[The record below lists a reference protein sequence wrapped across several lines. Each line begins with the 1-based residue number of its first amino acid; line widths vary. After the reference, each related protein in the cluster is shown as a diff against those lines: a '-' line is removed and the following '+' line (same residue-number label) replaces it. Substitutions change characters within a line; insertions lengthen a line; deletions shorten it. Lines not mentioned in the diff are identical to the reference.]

1 MKAAIITVG
10 DEILIGQITDTNSAW
25 LGQKLTELGI
35 SVVCKLSVGDVHN
48 DITEG
53 LAQCLDKADLVLMT
67 GGLGPTKDDIT
78 KKALADFLGT
88 DLYFHQ
94 PTFDRIKAMFEKLGR
109 KMSDHHHDQ
118 CLMPTGAEILRNP
131 MGTAP
136 GMLMKYNGRRIISM
150 PGVPFEMKS
159 IMEQEV
165 LPVLARESETVILH
179 RTLLTCGAGETM
191 IENSI
196 SDIVSHFPDYLSIA
210 YLPAIGQVRLR
221 LTAKGTDETE
231 LKAGLDEYTR
241 KIAARIPELVYGYD
255 ESSLEQE
262 LQKICTENRLTV
274 ATAESCTGGNV
285 AASIVSVPGS
295 SAYFKG
301 AIIAYANEVKSN
313 ILGVSADTLREHG
326 AVSEQTVTEM
336 VIGTLKALGADV
348 AVAVSGIAGPDGGST
363 EKPVGTVW
371 ICAGN
376 RDKQITYLL
385 KSGKDRKLNIEA
397 ATVYSLIMLR
407 RFILEQ
413 IS

>member
-1 MKAAIITVG
+1 M
-10 DEILIGQITDTNSAW
+10 
-25 LGQKLTELGI
+25 
-35 SVVCKLSVGDVHN
+35 
-48 DITEG
+48 
-53 LAQCLDKADLVLMT
+53 
-67 GGLGPTKDDIT
+67 
-78 KKALADFLGT
+78 
-88 DLYFHQ
+88 
-94 PTFDRIKAMFEKLGR
+94 
-109 KMSDHHHDQ
+109 
-118 CLMPTGAEILRNP
+118 
-131 MGTAP
+131 
-136 GMLMKYNGRRIISM
+136 
-150 PGVPFEMKS
+150 
-159 IMEQEV
+159 
-165 LPVLARESETVILH
+165 
-179 RTLLTCGAGETM
+179 
-191 IENSI
+191 
-196 SDIVSHFPDYLSIA
+196 
-210 YLPAIGQVRLR
+210 
-221 LTAKGTDETE
+221 
-231 LKAGLDEYTR
+231 
-241 KIAARIPELVYGYD
+241 
-255 ESSLEQE
+255 
-262 LQKICTENRLTV
+262 